1 MDVIL
6 LDLGEYSV
14 AQGQFYWIVVSL
26 FKEINTQVSLTWE
39 TSLWGTQSSS
49 LGGKVES
56 PEKSPYYSTNFF
68 SCSCVTLFYLL
79 FHVAP
84 SPYTNSLNIYYF
96 FP

>member
-39 TSLWGTQSSS
+39 TSL
-49 LGGKVES
+49 
-56 PEKSPYYSTNFF
+56 
-68 SCSCVTLFYLL
+68 
-79 FHVAP
+79 
-84 SPYTNSLNIYYF
+84 
-96 FP
+96 